1 MSWAPALAV
10 GGTLYAL
17 PKEKTENF
25 KDLFAVLPQFPIQ
38 VWVSTP
44 SFADMV
50 LLSED
55 FQVRSC
61 LI

>member
-1 MSWAPALAV
+1 M
-10 GGTLYAL
+10 LYL
-17 PKEKTENF
+17 KKKTENF
-25 KDLFAVLPQFPIQ
+25 KDLFAVLPTLPIQ

-55 FQVRSC
+55 FSSEKRC
-61 LI
+61 LA